1 MVNYQFKLAKYRFIV
16 LTGNVRRCN
25 VSSSTVKDLYYART
39 YITRFTR
46 KGNLRGI
53 KVRAEIEALSFAH

>member
-1 MVNYQFKLAKYRFIV
+1 MCVALEFIFQSPV
-16 LTGNVRRCN
+16 I
-25 VSSSTVKDLYYART
+25 VKDLYYART